1 MFGLFS
7 FFGRSREYRRLDDAL
22 NRAGLVAGGVPDA
35 VKLTILRLLKEEGSQ
50 DEENCARAANV
61 LAYCLLGSSD
71 YAEHHG
77 PRALAELDQVCQA
90 APDDPDSLEAR
101 VIILSLHSGLAHE
114 QVQSRFSF
122 ETQSGEPQ

>member
-7 FFGRSREYRRLDDAL
+7 FFGRSKEYRRLDDAL

-35 VKLTILRLLKEEGSQ
+35 VKLTTIRLMKEEGGTG
-50 DEENCARAANV
+50 EENCARAADI

-77 PRALAELDQVCQA
+77 AQALTNVDQTCRKAPRN
-90 APDDPDSLEAR
+90 PDSLEAR
-101 VIILSLHSGLAHE
+101 LIVLTLHSNLAHE
-114 QVQSRFSF
+114 QVRERFSF
-122 ETQSGEPQ
+122 ETE